1 MPTPNQN
8 STVGEMK
15 AYIRSKKLNHPLVR
29 LGLKKADLIKGLKK
43 LGHWSEAEKVKKT
56 RAPAKK
62 KVKTV
67 KPSESKLLQQ
77 KGPGSGGKIT
87 NKPALNTK
95 KITKKAKP
103 APKTSV
109 TFKGKKFSVAPSG
122 SSLPGAKKTSLYV
135 EVMNKDYKM
144 KQDEIGDFLEANGW
158 RMWKTISTPTETGYR
173 YIKQGTTV
181 PSYSEYPKL
190 RFGTYTRKKNR
201 EIGGMKPAKKA
212 EPKKKVEPKMVV
224 VKVRNYGRDIN
235 KSDLNGFR
243 QLSQKEVFGAKAKKQ
258 PGNLGNEYYL
268 AEVSSQS
275 DKDKLRELSEGY
287 PSEVDFFS
295 ISSINKKFGLMG
307 ESNISHS
314 KIRSGDY

>member
-1 MPTPNQN
+1 MPTPIQN

-87 NKPALNTK
+87 NKPELNTK
-95 KITKKAKP
+95 KITKKQKP

-109 TFKGKKFSVAPSG
+109 TLKQKKFSVAPSG

-144 KQDEIGDFLEANGW
+144 KQDEIGDF
-158 RMWKTISTPTETGYR
+158 
-173 YIKQGTTV
+173 
-181 PSYSEYPKL
+181 
-190 RFGTYTRKKNR
+190 
-201 EIGGMKPAKKA
+201 
-212 EPKKKVEPKMVV
+212 
-224 VKVRNYGRDIN
+224 
-235 KSDLNGFR
+235 
-243 QLSQKEVFGAKAKKQ
+243 
-258 PGNLGNEYYL
+258 
-268 AEVSSQS
+268 
-275 DKDKLRELSEGY
+275 
-287 PSEVDFFS
+287 
-295 ISSINKKFGLMG
+295 
-307 ESNISHS
+307 
-314 KIRSGDY
+314 